1 MFDTALQFFPSTD
14 EVASEV
20 YAAAGIKQKMS
31 VCDPTAGNGVLLDKI
46 PPHFEYGYHGHKP
59 KTYAIEIDQELRY
72 ILQGKGHKVIGTNFL
87 EYADP
92 MKFDRIIMNPPFSKG
107 AEMTLKAWS
116 HLKDGGRLVSI
127 LNAETLTNTFS
138 GDRKALATLVLQ
150 HGHQKDLG
158 RAFLQ
163 AVRRANVEV
172 VMIVLDKPK
181 REDTW
186 DFSGPF
192 TYNQVEAEEFKAN
205 PLAHT
210 NVIKNLVAKYKACE
224 LTLIERH
231 ETQSKLNF
239 YLSGVSQRVYEPDRE
254 RGQDLDLNLLRD
266 LLDEIME
273 LKSRFWNTVFDK
285 TELGKKATSSF
296 REKFTEFSQQQQT
309 MEFSEPNII
318 EMLNM
323 FFLNREQIM
332 NDCILDAFD
341 KSTGFHEKNCIHKEG
356 WKTNKSY
363 KLNKRIIH
371 PNGVEWCNI
380 FNNLSVGWRRRSF
393 LDDLDKVLCWLSG
406 QNIEDVDF
414 VGTYKAIDDFC
425 RSKCN
430 YQQQFESTFFK
441 IRVYKK
447 GTMHLDFKDLY
458 LLDDFNLAAAKGKK
472 WLGAD
477 Y

>member
-1 MFDTALQFFPSTD
+1 MFETALQFFPSTD

-20 YAAAGIKQKMS
+20 FREAGIKLKMS
-31 VCDPTAGNGVLLDKI
+31 VCDPTAGNGVLLDKVLAN
-46 PPHFEYGYHGHKP
+46 FEYGYHGHKP

-72 ILQGKGHKVIGTNFL
+72 ILQGKGHKVIGTDFL
-87 EYADP
+87 EYAAP
-92 MKFDRIIMNPPFSKG
+92 MKFDRIIMNPPFAKG

-127 LNAETLTNTFS
+127 LNAETLGNAFS
-138 GDRKALATLVLQ
+138 GDRKALAALVLQ
-150 HGHQKDLG
+150 YGHQKELG
-158 RAFLQ
+158 RAFLK
-163 AVRRANVEV
+163 AVRRANAEV
-172 VMIVLDKPK
+172 VLIVLNKPEK
-181 REDTW
+181 TKTW
-186 DFSGPF
+186 DFSDSF
-192 TYNQVEAEEFKAN
+192 THDQVEAEEFKAN

-239 YLSGVSQRVYEPDRE
+239 YLSGVSQRVYEPNRDRD
-254 RGQDLDLNLLRD
+254 QDLELNLTRELT
-266 LLDEIME
+266 DEIME
-273 LKSRFWNTVFDK
+273 LKSRFWSTVFDK

-318 EMLNM
+318 EMLSM

-332 NDCILDAFD
+332 NDCIIDAFD
-341 KSTGFHEKNCIHKEG
+341 KATGFHEKNCIHREG

-371 PNGVEWCNI
+371 PDGVVWCKI
-380 FNNLSVGWRRRSF
+380 FHNLSVGWHRQSF

-406 QNIEDVDF
+406 QSTEDLDF
-414 VGTYKAIDDFC
+414 VGTYKAIDTFC
-425 RSKCN
+425 RSKRD
-430 YQQQFESTFFK
+430 YQQLFESTFFK